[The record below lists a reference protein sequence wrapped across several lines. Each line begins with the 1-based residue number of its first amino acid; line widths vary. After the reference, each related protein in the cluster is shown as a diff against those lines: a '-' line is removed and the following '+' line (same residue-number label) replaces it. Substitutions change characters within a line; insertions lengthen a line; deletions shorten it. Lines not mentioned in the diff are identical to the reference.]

1 MHVLADFE
9 PWPLPNRVDAE
20 DREDAINAAVDA
32 GHTVLLVPYRRVL
45 EGLNLQKIKTIC
57 WYELAMNLFMLDQA
71 SRRSW
76 RLGQDTLV
84 RLYYLAYKG
93 TATHKQLIRLGTK
106 SGAAALF
113 AGNTPDG
120 ALAKAAGADKTT
132 LARLSASLDADDEI
146 DLAAAFRRRG
156 EELARK
162 LAAGREWIGASDTLA
177 ARLASRALPTP
188 VVEVALAATEER
200 LEVTTAPLPMEVD
213 LALEVEPASE
223 SLATG
228 TVGTSPQPAATFGNL
243 DDIAA
248 VLRRQRKQ
256 RRASSEMLQASG
268 QLALF

>member
-1 MHVLADFE
+1 
-9 PWPLPNRVDAE
+9 
-20 DREDAINAAVDA
+20 
-32 GHTVLLVPYRRVL
+32 
-45 EGLNLQKIKTIC
+45 
-57 WYELAMNLFMLDQA
+57 MNLFMLDQA

-93 TATHKQLIRLGTK
+93 TATHNQLIRLGTK

-177 ARLASRALPTP
+177 ARLASRALPTS
-188 VVEVALAATEER
+188 VVEAIIASEPIETHHDALMPIDLG
-200 LEVTTAPLPMEVD
+200 LEPILM
-213 LALEVEPASE
+213 PASE
-223 SLATG
+223 SVASGALER
-228 TVGTSPQPAATFGNL
+228 SELQPAATFGNL

-256 RRASSEMLQASG
+256 RRASVEILQASG

>member
-1 MHVLADFE
+1 
-9 PWPLPNRVDAE
+9 
-20 DREDAINAAVDA
+20 
-32 GHTVLLVPYRRVL
+32 
-45 EGLNLQKIKTIC
+45 
-57 WYELAMNLFMLDQA
+57 
-71 SRRSW
+71 
-76 RLGQDTLV
+76 V

-120 ALAKAAGADKTT
+120 ALAKAAGTDKTT

-162 LAAGREWIGASDTLA
+162 LAAGREWIAASDTLA
-177 ARLASRALPTP
+177 ARLAARALPTP
-188 VVEVALAATEER
+188 MVEGIAATEAIG
-200 LEVTTAPLPMEVD
+200 TAHDLPMTMD
-213 LALEVEPASE
+213 LGLALGLVPENERV
-223 SLATG
+223 ATG
-228 TVGTSPQPAATFGNL
+228 TAGTAPQPAATFGNL

-248 VLRRQRKQ
+248 VLRKQRKQ
-256 RRASSEMLQASG
+256 RRESTEVLQASG

>member
-1 MHVLADFE
+1 
-9 PWPLPNRVDAE
+9 
-20 DREDAINAAVDA
+20 
-32 GHTVLLVPYRRVL
+32 
-45 EGLNLQKIKTIC
+45 
-57 WYELAMNLFMLDQA
+57 MNLFMLDQA

-146 DLAAAFRRRG
+146 DLAAAFKRRG

-162 LAAGREWIGASDTLA
+162 LAAGRAWIGASDTLA
-177 ARLASRALPTP
+177 VRLAARALPTP
-188 VVEVALAATEER
+188 VVEAIVAAEAI
-200 LEVTTAPLPMEVD
+200 EVHHDVPMTMDLD
-213 LALEVEPASE
+213 LAPVPVPGNENV
-223 SLATG
+223 ATG
-228 TVGTSPQPAATFGNL
+228 IVATPAQPAATFGNL

-256 RRASSEMLQASG
+256 RRASVEILQASG
-268 QLALF
+268 QLALL

>member
-1 MHVLADFE
+1 
-9 PWPLPNRVDAE
+9 
-20 DREDAINAAVDA
+20 
-32 GHTVLLVPYRRVL
+32 
-45 EGLNLQKIKTIC
+45 
-57 WYELAMNLFMLDQA
+57 MNLFMLDQA

-146 DLAAAFRRRG
+146 DLAAAFKRRG
-156 EELARK
+156 EDLARK
-162 LAAGREWIGASDTLA
+162 LAAGRAWIGASDTLA

-188 VVEVALAATEER
+188 VVEAIVATES
-200 LEVTTAPLPMEVD
+200 VGTAHDAPLTLDLD
-213 LALEVEPASE
+213 LAPGLVPAIE
-223 SLATG
+223 RMANE
-228 TVGTSPQPAATFGNL
+228 TVGTAPQPAATFGNL

-248 VLRRQRKQ
+248 VLRKQRRQ
-256 RRASSEMLQASG
+256 RRASAEALQASG
-268 QLALF
+268 QLALL